1 MDDTN
6 RLHPKV
12 LNGRYAIMF
21 CFMLLN
27 LQWQFSVDTYG
38 LITLRYFRQC
48 QRSNHG
54 DYVEETGIKNN
65 KTRQSTNMWLYRL
78 KHDANLINVSGHLG
92 VSEIFSGIICCSIAS
107 EISTRFHLL

>member
-38 LITLRYFRQC
+38 LNRHQTIWVYMW
-48 QRSNHG
+48 
-54 DYVEETGIKNN
+54 
-65 KTRQSTNMWLYRL
+65 TNLERP
-78 KHDANLINVSGHLG
+78 V
-92 VSEIFSGIICCSIAS
+92 
-107 EISTRFHLL
+107 